1 MTCGKALPVGFAKCH
16 CCTAAVVQRIHCT
29 ERVCWIGAGV
39 KMWWSVSLARPCTAI
54 AKCECPAQVFFFFA
68 GMGILAVLFAIFL
81 VPETR
86 QVPIEEIEETVVHR
100 HW

>member
-1 MTCGKALPVGFAKCH
+1 MFLDLNPVA
-16 CCTAAVVQRIHCT
+16 TR
-29 ERVCWIGAGV
+29 
-39 KMWWSVSLARPCTAI
+39 M
-54 AKCECPAQVFFFFA
+54 QVFFFFA
-68 GMGILAVLFAIFL
+68 GIGVLAVLFAIFL

>member
-1 MTCGKALPVGFAKCH
+1 
-16 CCTAAVVQRIHCT
+16 
-29 ERVCWIGAGV
+29 
-39 KMWWSVSLARPCTAI
+39 MWWSVSLARPCTAI